1 MTEASDAFRNLPG
14 VRLVRDS
21 SGFSK
26 QLQIRGIMA
35 DWCTPSI
42 YLNGGLMLGFDAE
55 EIDAM
60 IQPEQLKGIEIYTGP
75 GIPGAFQQGMTGCGS
90 IVIWTR

>member
-1 MTEASDAFRNLPG
+1 VFRMMPG
-14 VRLVRDS
+14 VRLERDS
-21 SGFSK
+21 SGFTK
-26 QLQIRGIMA
+26 QLQVRGMMA

-42 YLNGGLMLGFDAE
+42 YLNGGFMSGFDAD

-60 IQPEQLKGIEIYTGP
+60 IQPEQIKGIEIYTGP
-75 GIPGAFQQGMTGCGS
+75 GIPAAFQQGMTGCGS